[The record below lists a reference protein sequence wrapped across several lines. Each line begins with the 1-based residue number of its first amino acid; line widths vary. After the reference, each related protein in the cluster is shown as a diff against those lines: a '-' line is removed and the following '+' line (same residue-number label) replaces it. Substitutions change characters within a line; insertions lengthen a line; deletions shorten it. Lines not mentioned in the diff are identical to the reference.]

1 MPIAKKEKIQ
11 NEWQKKVDSILDK
24 LKISRFEAENK
35 RYKEHIDAISK
46 MNDGKDKMWT
56 ELKKLRFNLSK
67 LEQDIN
73 LWENNLGFFSNSKN
87 AELLLK
93 EFHDKINKAKVD
105 LKVMKEKE
113 KYLLDLIEQ
122 KKQ

>member
-1 MPIAKKEKIQ
+1 
-11 NEWQKKVDSILDK
+11 
-24 LKISRFEAENK
+24 
-35 RYKEHIDAISK
+35 

-73 LWENNLGFFSNSKN
+73 LWENNLGLFSNSKN